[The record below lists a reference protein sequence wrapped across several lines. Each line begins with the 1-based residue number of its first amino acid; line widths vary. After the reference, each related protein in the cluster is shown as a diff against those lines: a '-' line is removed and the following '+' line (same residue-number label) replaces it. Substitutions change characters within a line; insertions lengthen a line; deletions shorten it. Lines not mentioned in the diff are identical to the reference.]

1 MRKGMFLD
9 KSFLFRFSVLMD
21 GSYLPSVINIVT
33 LHQVTLHML
42 YIYIMDDIT
51 DKKLHVVNL

>member
-1 MRKGMFLD
+1 M
-9 KSFLFRFSVLMD
+9 
-21 GSYLPSVINIVT
+21 INIVT
-33 LHQVTLHML
+33 LHHVTLHHML